1 MSIVSAH
8 NTKRVVISSL
18 LLLVFAGLFVYPIAR
33 LLLMPWISALKPAQG
48 IGVHATS
55 MGLSP
60 VAIINTVRLGLAST
74 LVAVPLGL
82 GFGWLLE
89 RRHWRGKGL
98 FMLTLWLIF
107 LTPSYLL
114 TSGWQI
120 VFSSPM
126 LHHGHLAQMFFGQ
139 AGIIALLGL
148 KGFPFACLAARGSWR
163 AIGAEIV
170 DAARIHVSGA
180 WQRNGVLLRLMLPA
194 VGSAFAIVFIESIQ
208 EFGIPATLGAQ
219 IHLPII
225 TYAIYERLAMT
236 PVDFTHAA
244 LLSWTLVVLAA
255 GAASVHFYLGRRFG
269 SVLVHGRQRQSEPPR
284 CSPAESAIAGV
295 VAIALFLFGIAI
307 PGAAFIHAA
316 LWHIDPYASVPV
328 PWHTLLYSTL
338 YASIAALL
346 AVSVAMLLI
355 SGQKRVHGSMAHMVD
370 AITLANMAIPG
381 LVLGAAYIIAF
392 NDSWL
397 PLYGTPDL
405 LIVAYVAAQVPVLV
419 RFLQAPMGQVH
430 VSMSDAAR
438 LHGMP
443 WISRVADVQ
452 APLLMSPFLWGWTMA
467 FGQVFF
473 ELPISELLYPAGR
486 APIGVA
492 IVTLNQK
499 FHYTEE
505 ARLAL
510 AGVVISLAIGGFMA
524 LLLRFSMPP
533 NPAKEQVA

>member
-1 MSIVSAH
+1 MSIVSVHKA
-8 NTKRVVISSL
+8 RRAAFSSL
-18 LLLVFAGLFVYPIAR
+18 LFLVFAGLFAYPIAR
-33 LLLMPWISALKPAQG
+33 LLLMPWIPALEPVGG
-48 IGVHATS
+48 IGVHASTI
-55 MGLSP
+55 GLSAD
-60 VAIINTVRLGLAST
+60 AIVNTIRLGLAST

-89 RRHWRGKGL
+89 RRHWRGKSL

-114 TSGWQI
+114 TTGWQI
-120 VFSSPM
+120 VFSLPM
-126 LHHGHLAQMFFGQ
+126 LHHGHLAQLFFGQ

-148 KGFPFACLAARGSWR
+148 KGLPFACLAARGSWR
-163 AIGAEIV
+163 AIGTEIV
-170 DAARIHVSGA
+170 DAARIHVAGA
-180 WQRNGVLLRLMLPA
+180 WQRHGVLLRLLLPA

-255 GAASVHFYLGRRFG
+255 GAASAHFYLGRRFG
-269 SVLVHGRQRQSEPPR
+269 SALVHGRQRQSVPPGCGR
-284 CSPAESAIAGV
+284 AEGAVAGV
-295 VAIALFLFGIAI
+295 AATALFTFGIAM
-307 PGAAFIHAA
+307 PGAAIIHAA
-316 LWHIDPYASVPV
+316 LWQIDPYASVPV

-355 SGQKRVHGSMAHMVD
+355 SGQRRARGGMAHMAD
-370 AITLANMAIPG
+370 AMTLGNMAIPG

-397 PLYGTPDL
+397 PLYGTPTL
-405 LIVAYVAAQVPVLV
+405 LVIAYVAAQVPVLV

-430 VSMSDAAR
+430 ASMSDAAR

-443 WISRVADVQ
+443 WVNRVADIQ

-486 APIGVA
+486 APVGVA

-499 FHYTEE
+499 LHYTAE

-510 AGVVISLAIGGFMA
+510 AGIALSLAVAGFMA
-524 LLLRFSMPP
+524 LMLRFAMVP
-533 NPAKEQVA
+533 NMAKEQAA

>member
-1 MSIVSAH
+1 MHRLRRAGF
-8 NTKRVVISSL
+8 TSL
-18 LLLVFAGLFVYPIAR
+18 LVLVFAGLFVYPIAR
-33 LLLMPWISALKPAQG
+33 LLLMPWIPALQPAEG
-48 IGVHATS
+48 IGVHAST

-60 VAIINTVRLGLAST
+60 VAIVNTMRLGLAST

-89 RRHWRGKGL
+89 RRHWRGKGPL
-98 FMLTLWLIF
+98 MLTLWLIF

-120 VFSSPM
+120 VFSLPF
-126 LHHGHLAQMFFGQ
+126 LHHGELARLFFGQ

-163 AIGAEIV
+163 AIGTEIV
-170 DAARIHVSGA
+170 DAARIHVYGA
-180 WQRNGVLLRLMLPA
+180 WPRRGVLLRLLLPA

-225 TYAIYERLAMT
+225 TYAIYSRLAMT

-244 LLSWTLVVLAA
+244 LLSWTLVVLAVA
-255 GAASVHFYLGRRFG
+255 AASVHFYLGRRFG
-269 SVLVHGRQRQSEPPR
+269 SALVHGRQRHAAPQG
-284 CSPAESAIAGV
+284 CSRVEGFIAS
-295 VAIALFLFGIAI
+295 VAAMALFIFGIAI
-307 PGAAFIHAA
+307 PGGAMMHAA
-316 LWHIDPYASVPV
+316 LGPMDPNTAMPV

-355 SGQKRVHGSMAHMVD
+355 SWQRRARGSMAHMVD
-370 AITLANMAIPG
+370 AMTLGNMAIPG

-392 NDSWL
+392 NSRWV
-397 PLYGTPDL
+397 PLYGTPAL
-405 LIVAYVAAQVPVLV
+405 LVIAYVAAQVPVLV

-443 WISRVADVQ
+443 WLSRVADVQ
-452 APLLMSPFLWGWTMA
+452 APLLLSPFLWGWTMA

-473 ELPISELLYPAGR
+473 ELPISELLYPAGQ
-486 APIGVA
+486 APVGVA

-499 FHYTEE
+499 LHYTEE

-510 AGVVISLAIGGFMA
+510 AGIALSLAIVGLVAAMM
-524 LLLRFSMPP
+524 RFSMTPQM
-533 NPAKEQVA
+533 AKEHPA

>member
-1 MSIVSAH
+1 MHKVR
-8 NTKRVVISSL
+8 RVALSSPL
-18 LLLVFAGLFVYPIAR
+18 FLVFAGLFVYPIAR
-33 LLLMPWISALKPAQG
+33 LLLMPWIPALEPAEG
-48 IGVHATS
+48 MGLHASTL
-55 MGLSP
+55 GLSP
-60 VAIINTVRLGLAST
+60 VAIANTVRLGLAST

-89 RRHWRGKGL
+89 RRQWRGKGL
-98 FMLTLWLIF
+98 IMLTLWLIF

-114 TSGWQI
+114 TTGWQI
-120 VFSSPM
+120 VFSQPM

-139 AGIIALLGL
+139 VGIIALLGL

-163 AIGAEIV
+163 AIGTEIV
-170 DAARIHVSGA
+170 DAARIHVASA
-180 WQRNGVLLRLMLPA
+180 WRRRGVLLRLLLPA
-194 VGSAFAIVFIESIQ
+194 AGSAFAIVFIESIQ

-255 GAASVHFYLGRRFG
+255 GAASVHFYLGKRFG
-269 SVLVHGRQRQSEPPR
+269 SALVHGRQRQSAPPS
-284 CSPAESAIAGV
+284 CSRAEGAVAGV
-295 VAIALFLFGIAI
+295 AAMALLIIGIAI
-307 PGAAFIHAA
+307 PGTAIIHAA
-316 LWHIDPYASVPV
+316 LWQIDPYASVPV

-355 SGQKRVHGSMAHMVD
+355 SGQRRARGSMAHMVD
-370 AITLANMAIPG
+370 AMTLGNMAIPG

-392 NDSWL
+392 NGSLL
-397 PLYGTPDL
+397 PLYGTPGL
-405 LIVAYVAAQVPVLV
+405 LIIAYVAAQVPVLV

-443 WISRVADVQ
+443 WINRAADVQ
-452 APLLMSPFLWGWTMA
+452 APLLLSPFLWGWTMA

-486 APIGVA
+486 APVGVA

-499 FHYTEE
+499 MHYTEE

-510 AGVVISLAIGGFMA
+510 AGIVLSLVIAGLVAAI
-524 LLLRFSMPP
+524 LRFAMVP
-533 NPAKEQVA
+533 QVARERPA